1 MNSLVLFF
9 LQRSLFVKLLFLG
22 VFVFGFNRMMTIQKE
37 GFPAVNLNKVTV
49 NTAYPGASA
58 EDVELNVTSQLE
70 EKIEEVDGLYEV
82 ISTSRENFSSIII
95 QADEDAGAKAL
106 TSIVSDIKQ
115 AVDQTQDLPLDLD
128 ELPIVDIISTN
139 DTPIISINLF
149 GDHDKL
155 RDILPVLER
164 DIESLSGVS
173 GVDKIGYFDREIHI
187 EIDPTKA
194 KHLRISLS
202 DVLVA
207 IQARNLRTTGG
218 TLESYLNEQTVI
230 SLNKFNNPEE
240 VKEVIL
246 RANISGKVVR
256 IRDVAT
262 VKLREKDENF
272 IVRNGGKPG
281 MNLVV
286 RKKKNADIIK
296 TLDDV
301 KTFMSEQT
309 WAEGVG
315 YSYSNDQSART
326 RLRLQVLG
334 GNALLGFVL
343 VTIILMLAL
352 NRQAAF
358 WTAMSVPFSLLGSFI
373 LLPYFGVTI
382 NAISLAGF
390 VLVLGLLVDDAI
402 VVAEKIT
409 HYREKG
415 LSAKE
420 AALKGTVAMWRPVT
434 VASITT
440 ILAFTPM
447 FSIGGMP
454 GKFAW
459 AIPAVVIVAL
469 LVSLF
474 ECFFILPH
482 HLASGRFSKS
492 KGKADWILKLE
503 AGYGWLL
510 ERLLHRR
517 YLVLLAMILILMSSV
532 FLVKTAMKFQI
543 FPQDGVETFYLKL
556 EMPRGASL
564 QATEMRLIELEEYIK
579 ALPGTELESFATRVG
594 TLSTEPSKNR
604 GDHSHWGI
612 ISVFLTGEA
621 HRDRTADE
629 VISALRKSIRVD
641 KSENLVFDK
650 QRVGPPIG
658 KPAEIRISTNNDD
671 LREKTASNIKSFL
684 KTLPGVLDVETDNK
698 PGKDQLIVNVD
709 YKKLAEVGL
718 KVKDVS
724 DALRVTYDGMLVS
737 STTSVEETIEYRVI
751 VDPKY
756 RNSEDMLFQI
766 PVKNNRGQVMNLS
779 DVLYLTHGRGP
790 LEFKHVNGMRT
801 ETISADIDPQLTS
814 PVIIK
819 KQVLKHFKDNWSK
832 QHGMKVSFAG
842 EAREQKKIFG
852 GFLVAGIIALVSI
865 YMVVALLLNSL
876 GQAFIVMSTI
886 PFAIIGVIWSFYVH
900 DMPLSFFSTMGTLG
914 LIGVVV
920 NDTIIMVTEVN
931 RELAENATANM
942 VRTVVSGAKDRLRP
956 VLLTTFTTVAGLL
969 PTAYGL
975 GGKDGLIMPLT
986 MAMAYGLLFAT
997 VITLILTPSLL
1008 IIGHDIA
1015 HLRGRGSKH
1024 ERGRSPV
1031 KVQEASI

>member
-1 MNSLVLFF
+1 MNSLVEFF
-9 LQRSLFVKLLFLG
+9 LQRSLLVKMLFLA
-22 VFVFGFNRMMTIQKE
+22 VILFGLNRMLNIQKE
-37 GFPAVNLNKVTV
+37 GFPAVDLNKITV
-49 NTAYPGASA
+49 NTIYPGASA
-58 EDVELNVTSQLE
+58 EDVELNVTAQLE
-70 EKIEEVDGLYEV
+70 EQIQEVDGLYEV
-82 ISTSRENFSSIII
+82 ISTSRENFSAILIS
-95 QADEDAGAKAL
+95 ADEDAGAKAL
-106 TSIVSDIKQ
+106 SVIVNDIKQ

-128 ELPIVDIISTN
+128 ELPIVDVLSTS

-149 GDHDKL
+149 GEHGKL

-164 DIESLSGVS
+164 GIESLDGVS
-173 GVDKIGYFDREIHI
+173 GVDKIGYFDREMHI
-187 EIDPTKA
+187 EIDPIKA

-207 IQARNLRTTGG
+207 IQSRNLRTTGG

-230 SLNKFNNPEE
+230 SLNKFNNPKE
-240 VKEVIL
+240 VEEVIL
-246 RANISGKVVR
+246 RANISGQVVR
-256 IRDVAT
+256 IRDIAS

-272 IVRNGGKPG
+272 LVRNEGKPG

-296 TLDDV
+296 TLAGV
-301 KTFMSEQT
+301 KTFMAEQT
-309 WAEGVG
+309 LVEGVG

-358 WTAMSVPFSLLGSFI
+358 WTAMSVPFALLGSFI
-373 LLPYFGVTI
+373 LLPYFGVSI

-409 HYREKG
+409 HYREKS

-420 AALKGTVAMWRPVT
+420 AALKGTLAMWRPVS

-459 AIPAVVIVAL
+459 AIPAVVIIAL

-474 ECFFILPH
+474 ECFFLLPH
-482 HLASGRFSKS
+482 HLASGRLVKN

-503 AGYGWLL
+503 AAYGWLL
-510 ERLLHRR
+510 EHLLHWR
-517 YLVLLAMILILMSSV
+517 YSVLLVMVMILLSSV
-532 FLVKTAMKFQI
+532 FLVKSSMKFQI

-556 EMPRGASL
+556 EMQRGASL
-564 QATEMRLIELEEYIK
+564 AATETRLIELEEHIK
-579 ALPGTELESFATRVG
+579 RLPDTELESFATRVG
-594 TLSTEPSKNR
+594 TLSTEASKNR

-621 HRDRTADE
+621 HRDRTADD
-629 VISALRKSIRVD
+629 IITALRKSIPAAQN
-641 KSENLVFDK
+641 EILIFEK

-658 KPAEIRISTNNDD
+658 KPAEIRISSNDD
-671 LREKTASNIKSFL
+671 SLRENTASEVKHFL
-684 KTLPGVLDVETDNK
+684 KTLAGVIDVESDNK
-698 PGKDQLIVNVD
+698 PGKDQLIVNID

-718 KVKDVS
+718 KVKDVA

-756 RNSEDMLFQI
+756 RNSEDMLFKI
-766 PVKNNRGQVMNLS
+766 PVKNNRGQVMNLR
-779 DVLYLTHGRGP
+779 DVLSLTHGRGP
-790 LEFKHVNGMRT
+790 LEFKHVNGVRT
-801 ETISADIDPQLTS
+801 ETISADLDPQLTG
-814 PVIIK
+814 PAIIQ
-819 KQVLKHFKDNWSK
+819 KQVSEHFRQSWSK
-832 QHGMKVSFAG
+832 QPKLKVAFAG

-852 GFLVAGIIALVSI
+852 GFLVAGIVALVSI
-865 YMVVALLLNSL
+865 YLVVSLLLNSL
-876 GQAFIVMSTI
+876 GQSFIVMSVI
-886 PFAIIGVIWSFYVH
+886 PFAIIGVIWSFYAH
-900 DMPLSFFSTMGTLG
+900 GMPLSFFSTMGTLG

-997 VITLILTPSLL
+997 VITLILTPALL

-1024 ERGRSPV
+1024 ERGRGLT
-1031 KVQEASI
+1031 

>member
-1 MNSLVLFF
+1 MNSLIQFF
-9 LQRSLFVKLLFLG
+9 LERSLLVKLIFIS
-22 VFVFGFNRMMTIQKE
+22 VFVFGINGMLTIKKE

-49 NTAYPGASA
+49 NTSYPGASA
-58 EDVELNVTSQLE
+58 EDVELNVTTQLE
-70 EKIEEVDGLYEV
+70 DKIREVDGLYEV
-82 ISTSRENFSSIII
+82 TSTSRENFSAIII
-95 QADEDAGAKAL
+95 QADEDANSEEL
-106 TSIVSDIKQ
+106 NIIVNDIKQ

-128 ELPIVDIISTN
+128 ELPVVDVISTS

-149 GDHDKL
+149 GEHQKL

-164 DIESLSGVS
+164 GIESLPGVS

-187 EIDPTKA
+187 EINPDKA

-202 DVLVA
+202 EVILA
-207 IQARNLRTTGG
+207 IQSRNLRTTGG

-240 VKEVIL
+240 VEDVIL

-256 IRDVAT
+256 VRDIAT

-272 IVRNGGKPG
+272 IVRNEGQPG
-281 MNLVV
+281 MNLIV
-286 RKKKNADIIK
+286 RKKINSDIIK
-296 TLDDV
+296 TLDHV
-301 KTFMSEQT
+301 KQFMSEQSLQD
-309 WAEGVG
+309 GVG

-334 GNALLGFVL
+334 GNALLGFAL
-343 VTIILMLAL
+343 VTAILLLAL

-358 WTAMSVPFSLLGSFI
+358 WTAMSVPFALFGSFL
-373 LLPYFGVTI
+373 LLPYFGVSI

-415 LSAKE
+415 LSGKE
-420 AALKGTVAMWRPVT
+420 AALKGTAAMWKPVT

-440 ILAFTPM
+440 ILAFSPM
-447 FSIGGMP
+447 FSLGGMP

-459 AIPAVVIVAL
+459 AIPAVVIIAL

-474 ECFFILPH
+474 ECYFILPH
-482 HLASGRFSKS
+482 HLAAGGSIKN
-492 KGKADWILKLE
+492 KGKPDWILNLE
-503 AGYGWLL
+503 SRYGNLL
-510 ERLLHRR
+510 EFLLHWR
-517 YLVLLAMILILMSSV
+517 YLVLLFMLLILLSSI
-532 FLVKTAMKFQI
+532 FLAKSSMKFQI

-556 EMPRGASL
+556 EMQRGASL
-564 QATEMRLIELEEYIK
+564 AATEARLKELEAHIQQ
-579 ALPGTELESFATRVG
+579 LPKSELESFATRVG
-594 TLSTEPSKNR
+594 TLSTTESKNQ

-612 ISVFLTGEA
+612 ISVYLTGEA
-621 HRDRTADE
+621 HRDRIADD
-629 VISALRKSIRVD
+629 IIAALRESIPTTQH
-641 KSENLVFDK
+641 ETLIFDK
-650 QRVGPPIG
+650 QRVGPAIG
-658 KPAEIRISTNNDD
+658 KPAEIRVSTNNDT
-671 LREKTASNIKSFL
+671 LRENTASDIKNYL
-684 KTLPGVLDVETDNK
+684 MTLPGVIDVETDNK
-698 PGKDQLIVNVD
+698 PGKDQLIVNID

-718 KVKDVS
+718 MVKDVA

-737 STTSVEETIEYRVI
+737 STTSVDETIEYRVI

-756 RNSEDMLFQI
+756 RNSEAMLFRI

-779 DVLYLTHGRGP
+779 DVLHLTHGQGP
-790 LEFKHVNGMRT
+790 LEFQHVDGVRT
-801 ETISADIDPQLTS
+801 ETISADLNPKITS
-814 PVIIK
+814 PAIIQ
-819 KQVLKHFKDNWSK
+819 KQITEHFSEAWSN
-832 QHGMKVSFAG
+832 QPTMKVAFAG

-852 GFLVAGIIALVSI
+852 GFLIAGIVALVSI
-865 YMVVALLLNSL
+865 YLVVALLLNSL
-876 GQAFIVMSTI
+876 GQSFIVMSTI
-886 PFAIIGVIWSFYVH
+886 PFAIIGVIWSFYAH
-900 DMPLSFFSTMGTLG
+900 GMPLSFFSTMGTLG

-931 RELAENATANM
+931 RELNENRYGNL

-969 PTAYGL
+969 PTAYGI

-997 VITLILTPSLL
+997 LITLILTPSLL
-1008 IIGHDIA
+1008 VVGHDIG
-1015 HLRGRGSKH
+1015 HLFGRGSQHK
-1024 ERGRSPV
+1024 RGLSL
-1031 KVQEASI
+1031 S